1 MTTGCWIDFLDSWRE
16 VYRPLTEV
24 SSEPVNIRKV
34 VWILPSL
41 MPSYIFDLFQENER
55 ETAMCIDPGQQQPA
69 VSSAVRDRLL
79 QTRLAAPHP
88 PPQAVTWQKTTEP
101 ETTTAPE
108 PQRSWSVR
116 TWTSTRV
123 RTFHNGRGGT
133 RWDRG
138 AGRGGGGAGRGG
150 RDQDQPH
157 QCRRLRV
164 QGA

>member
-1 MTTGCWIDFLDSWRE
+1 M
-16 VYRPLTEV
+16 YRPWPAAASSVV
-24 SSEPVNIRKV
+24 SCSGPVAAD
-34 VWILPSL
+34 S
-41 MPSYIFDLFQENER
+41 
-55 ETAMCIDPGQQQPA
+55 PG
-69 VSSAVRDRLL
+69 SSS
-79 QTRLAAPHP
+79 P

-164 QGA
+164 QGAQVRQGPCLSVRVVVGTLLSDEPKYLSI